1 MSSERESAPRS
12 SLCLRGPLRGLAETD
27 LPRHEGD
34 WLQRCGSADGSRKD
48 KGMTDPK
55 DMSDPQVRPP
65 FWHHRYY
72 YLALKIIVLLAAVLI
87 ALRIVGLW

>member
-1 MSSERESAPRS
+1 MSIESQLRPTVHRRSAAAP
-12 SLCLRGPLRGLAETD
+12 CGLAATD
-27 LPRHEGD
+27 LPRQKCYG
-34 WLQRCGSADGSRKD
+34 LQRFGCADGSGKD
-48 KGMTDPK
+48 KDMTDPK

-72 YLALKIIVLLAAVLI
+72 YLALKIIVLLAGVLI

>member
-1 MSSERESAPRS
+1 LNANRDPQFTAGRRPRPA
-12 SLCLRGPLRGLAETD
+12 GWQQGIGLA
-27 LPRHEGD
+27 RRA
-34 WLQRCGSADGSRKD
+34 LQRRGWEDGSGKD
-48 KGMTDPK
+48 KDMTDPK

-72 YLALKIIVLLAAVLI
+72 YLALKIIVLLAGVLI

>member
-1 MSSERESAPRS
+1 MSIERESATRS
-12 SLCLRGPLRGLAETD
+12 SRRLRGRAARAGSNRFA
-27 LPRHEGD
+27 RHEGD
-34 WLQRCGSADGSRKD
+34 GLQRCGSADGSRKG